1 MAVVVA
7 TVTEDA
13 RIYWP
18 QFLGGIFGTPG
29 TPTVPGSPP
38 TVWDPRFKFF
48 KVGEGGWVNPGTGR
62 VRRTPDDSLRL
73 LTPVGSP
80 STYIQDLDAVVDP
93 TRAVVDQRYAAD
105 ERATFKKDLTISDI
119 SYPTAYTVEVD
130 CLLDLGDFNDDGYG
144 NSPEI
149 WEIGLFCDHPVAGSL
164 ATDQGLMVAYGTF
177 PLEVKDS
184 SKQILNV
191 VRIVF

>member
-29 TPTVPGSPP
+29 TPTVPASPQP
-38 TVWDPRFKFF
+38 TTWDPRFKFF
-48 KVGEGGWVNPGTGR
+48 KVGEGGWVDPGTGKE
-62 VRRTPDDSLRL
+62 RRTPDATLRR
-73 LTPVGSP
+73 LTSP
-80 STYIQDLDAVVDP
+80 LIQDLDCVVDP
-93 TRAVVDQRYAAD
+93 TRAPANQRYGTQ

-119 SYPTAYTVEVD
+119 SYPAAYTVEID

-149 WEIGLFCDHPVAGSL
+149 WEIGVFGDHPTESGL
-164 ATDQGLMVAYGTF
+164 ASDEGLMVAYGTF
-177 PLEVKDS
+177 PVQVKDS

-191 VRIVF
+191 VRIIF